1 MNYENYIDN
10 LTAQAA
16 TAARNLRAVSAELRN
31 QVLLTAAQA
40 LVERTAE
47 IVSANAQDLAL
58 APQYG
63 LSAAMID
70 RLTLNPER
78 IAAMAQSCREIAAFA
93 DPLGKVLETRTLPN
107 GIALSRTT
115 VPIGTIFFIY
125 ESRPNVTIDGAAL
138 CFKSGN
144 AVILRGGKESL
155 HSSTLLAEIFQ
166 SAIQAHSL
174 DPNAVQLVTEI
185 DRQVVSLLL
194 QRDDRLNLVIPR
206 GGEGLIRAVV
216 EQSRVPVIKHF
227 KGVCHIYVDASA
239 DMGSVAPILRNAKI
253 QRPGVCN
260 AMETLLLD
268 SHLPATTQRELL
280 QDLQQNGVEIWGCEA
295 TCKIFSAA
303 QPIEDSDFYHTEHL
317 ALKLSVRVVD
327 GVAGACA
334 HIEEF
339 GSGHTEAVLAQDEA
353 VQNAFVSQVDSSSVM
368 VNASTRF
375 ADGGEYGLG
384 AEVGISTDKL
394 HARGPMGV
402 DSLTTYKWI
411 LRGSGQIR
419 G

>member
-1 MNYENYIDN
+1 MNNEIYVEEI
-10 LTAQAA
+10 TAQSAS
-16 TAARNLRAVSAELRN
+16 AARNLRTVNAELRN
-31 QVLLTAAQA
+31 QVLLTAAQD
-40 LVERTAE
+40 LVVRTDE
-47 IVSANAQDLAL
+47 IIAANAKDLAL
-58 APQYG
+58 APEYG
-63 LSAAMID
+63 LNDAMID

-93 DPLGKVLETRTLPN
+93 DPLGKELETRTLPN
-107 GIALSRTT
+107 GIELSRTT
-115 VPIGTIFFIY
+115 VPIGSIFFIY

-138 CFKSGN
+138 CFKAGN
-144 AVILRGGKESL
+144 AVILRGGRESL

-166 SAIQAHSL
+166 NAIKSHDL
-174 DPNAVQLVTEI
+174 DPFAVQLVTRT
-185 DRQVVSLLL
+185 DREVVNLLL
-194 QRDDRLNLVIPR
+194 QRDDRLDLVIPR

-239 DMGSVAPILRNAKI
+239 DVDITAPILRNAKI

-268 SHLPATTQRELL
+268 SQLSPETQKDLL
-280 QDLQQNGVEIWGCEA
+280 KNLHSEGVEIYGCEA
-295 TCKIFSAA
+295 TRKIFPDAL
-303 QPIEDSDFYHTEHL
+303 PIAENNFYHTEHL
-317 ALKLSVRVVD
+317 DLKLSVKIVN
-327 GVAGACA
+327 GIEQATE
-334 HIEEF
+334 HIENY
-339 GSGHTEAVLAQDEA
+339 GSGHTEALIAQNEA
-353 VQNAFVSQVDSSSVM
+353 VQNSFVSQVDASSVM

-419 G
+419 S